1 MIILYLA
8 IYDYNYQPKCFHWVA
23 SASGQS
29 MLVRNS
35 NLTQNR
41 VDKMTRLESLSA
53 AMDGESIYY
62 PARLIVHDF
71 RRLAMNDFQSEDT

>member
-1 MIILYLA
+1 
-8 IYDYNYQPKCFHWVA
+8 
-23 SASGQS
+23 
-29 MLVRNS
+29 
-35 NLTQNR
+35 
-41 VDKMTRLESLSA
+41 MTRLESLSA